1 MDLDT
6 GEENQNIR
14 MNIEEESWKNYK
26 KKYIEEIGEGDFSN
40 PSHILLFFSSEPP
53 PNPRPYTIIIF

>member
-26 KKYIEEIGEGDFSN
+26 KKYIEEIGEGDF
-40 PSHILLFFSSEPP
+40 
-53 PNPRPYTIIIF
+53 